1 MRVFDYALAAD
12 GGTQVVDLETSDGKR
27 ISIGI
32 DGRMDAPGGGKQL
45 FIGASPGSSDS
56 RMLPI
61 GSAEEREA
69 ILLLEKWLEATQGFL
84 RREALMDA
92 DLETLKGQDLLDRLA
107 LEFLLAIQNR
117 NVAS

>member
-1 MRVFDYALAAD
+1 MRILNYALAAD
-12 GGTQVVDLETSDGKR
+12 GGTQVVDLEISDGKR
-27 ISIGI
+27 VSIGI
-32 DGRMDAPGGGKQL
+32 DGRMDAPCGGMQL
-45 FIGASPGSSDS
+45 FIGTSPGGPDS

-61 GSAEEREA
+61 GSLEERET

-107 LEFLLAIQNR
+107 LEFLLQIRNR
-117 NVAS
+117 DTA